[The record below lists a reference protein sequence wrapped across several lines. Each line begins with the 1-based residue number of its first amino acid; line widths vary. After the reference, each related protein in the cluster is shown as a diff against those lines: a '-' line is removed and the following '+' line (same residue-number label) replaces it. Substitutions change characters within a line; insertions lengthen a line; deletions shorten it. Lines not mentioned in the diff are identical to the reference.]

1 MPYYGQQPS
10 GQQLQQAS
18 GGNPFYNP
26 YSPYPNIGMGISSVL
41 QNVMAQKQIQEQT
54 KYEREQEKKKME
66 LEERR
71 AMAYEESSKPRVKEA
86 PEWEQKIDAILEVNP
101 DLNRWEATKLVL
113 GISDTEQTALQEKV
127 DALIK
132 AGHTPESA
140 NELAAL
146 GRPPRTPVSQ
156 TPEAIRDKEISANE
170 TGRENS
176 RKKDEK
182 RILAFKKK
190 LEKDIAD
197 NERAL
202 EGWDKSPDAKRVI
215 SGYSE
220 ATQRVIDLLSALEIS
235 TVEYPLNEDARKIF
249 DSLVRNYS
257 KIKEGTVIDE
267 IVGTLSGVGEESA
280 IPQEVQGYM
289 EKNPG
294 VTLEVAMGL
303 YQEWL
308 KKK

>member
-1 MPYYGQQPS
+1 
-10 GQQLQQAS
+10 
-18 GGNPFYNP
+18 
-26 YSPYPNIGMGISSVL
+26 
-41 QNVMAQKQIQEQT
+41 
-54 KYEREQEKKKME
+54 
-66 LEERR
+66 
-71 AMAYEESSKPRVKEA
+71 
-86 PEWEQKIDAILEVNP
+86 
-101 DLNRWEATKLVL
+101 
-113 GISDTEQTALQEKV
+113 
-127 DALIK
+127 
-132 AGHTPESA
+132 
-140 NELAAL
+140 
-146 GRPPRTPVSQ
+146 VSQ

-170 TGRENS
+170 KGREDR

-190 LEKDIAD
+190 LEKDITD

-235 TVEYPLNEDARKIF
+235 TVEYPLNDDARKIF
-249 DSLVRNYS
+249 DSLVKNYG

-267 IVGTLSGVGEESA
+267 IVGKLSGVGDEPEV
-280 IPQEVQGYM
+280 PQEVQSYM